1 MEEIKLE
8 NSENLNEMLPA
19 EQNRQI
25 QLVINQPSEEEDVID
40 FGNVFQNMKRK
51 AGFFVPLL
59 MLFLVIGLSVPL
71 LIYQFTKSPLTVS
84 SVVTLRYE
92 VDDKPVSDLTA
103 PDGTPLDLNQVTS
116 SYVLQEAL
124 DGFELSKPITLGALR
139 NNIGIQTVLTEESQR
154 AKEALAG
161 LAAAKNSEAYVQ
173 LQNTE
178 LKYQNRFIVT
188 LTNGFSGNSESR
200 GGTELK
206 SDELILLLDR
216 ILNAYNN
223 YLVRQYADLRLPEDP
238 FSMIDVQELDVLDSL
253 DQIRSGIAHL
263 RTFISDKS
271 ETIQNYRSWQTG
283 RSLIDLDEILALF
296 RGNNVDYLYAYVL
309 DNSITR
315 DKDALLTSW
324 RFTLR
329 QYQNE
334 MDELNEAIAETEKL
348 LANYKN
354 DEVFITMQESDAAK
368 STKSSTAYYN
378 SLILQQME
386 NYDKAAEIKTNIADY
401 SDRITRLENTNRTDV
416 TEAVETE
423 LSGTMTTAQGVFEN
437 VRSHME
443 ELFESPLYTTFE
455 DHSAPQGKQPN
466 FLAASAKK
474 MLIGG
479 ALGAFLACGSWF
491 LAGLIPEFSAG
502 RKKETEIKEAA

>member
-1 MEEIKLE
+1 M
-8 NSENLNEMLPA
+8 PA

-25 QLVINQPSEEEDVID
+25 QLVINQPSEEEDTID
-40 FGNVFQNMKRK
+40 FGNLLHNIKRK
-51 AGFFVPLL
+51 AGFFIPLL
-59 MLFLVIGLSVPL
+59 VLFLVIGLSVPL
-71 LIYQFTKSPLTVS
+71 LVYQFTKSPLTVS

-92 VDDKPVSDLTA
+92 VNGEPVSDLTA
-103 PDGTPLDLNQVTS
+103 PDGTPLDLNQITS

-124 DGFELSKPITLGALR
+124 DGFKLSKPITLGSLR

-154 AKEALAG
+154 AKEALVG
-161 LAAAKNSEAYVQ
+161 LAEAKNSEAYKQ
-173 LQNTE
+173 LQNVE

-188 LTNGFSGNSESR
+188 LTNGFSENSDSR
-200 GGTELK
+200 SKTELK
-206 SDELILLLDR
+206 NDELVLLLDR

-223 YLVRQYADLRLPEDP
+223 YLVRQHADLRLPEDP
-238 FSMIDVQELDVLDSL
+238 FSMIDIEELDVLDSL
-253 DQIRSGIAHL
+253 DQIRSGISHL
-263 RTFISDKS
+263 RSFITDKS

-283 RSLIDLDEILALF
+283 RTLIDLDEILAVF

-309 DNSITR
+309 DNCITR

-329 QYQNE
+329 QYQNQL
-334 MDELNEAIAETEKL
+334 DELNESIAETEKL

-368 STKSSTAYYN
+368 STKSSTPYYN
-378 SLILQQME
+378 SLILQQMD

-401 SDRITRLENTNRTDV
+401 SDRITRLEKTNRTDV

-437 VRSHME
+437 IRSHME

-455 DHSAPQGKQPN
+455 DHNAPQGKQPN
-466 FLAASAKK
+466 FLVASVKN
-474 MLIGG
+474 MIIGG
-479 ALGAFLACGSWF
+479 ALGVFLGCGLWF
-491 LAGLIPEFSAG
+491 LAALIPEFSTG
-502 RKKETEIKEAA
+502 RKEETDKKEAA